1 MPYRAALSQA
11 VLKLQETNR
20 LKILKNRW
28 WKEKRGGGACKVSLR
43 FFFAIHTKLIELMQT
58 RMKVEVLVRQLASS
72 DWLTSVA
79 YLSF

>member
-28 WKEKRGGGACKVSLR
+28 WKEKRGGGACKVSLQ
-43 FFFAIHTKLIELMQT
+43 FSL
-58 RMKVEVLVRQLASS
+58 QLT
-72 DWLTSVA
+72 L
-79 YLSF
+79 Y